1 MYSTKLLPKFI
12 FTIILILT
20 FTNFS
25 FGEESENYIIMLD
38 GTKIECYG
46 NISLSA
52 EFVSFDNSEG
62 KSKSIRQKKIKLMLI
77 HNRLFLNLNISK
89 NMKRM
94 QEVYAFNSDY
104 IMTGYW
110 QSATYIYIWDKEFT
124 LINGKISFFPGFTK
138 KKIKKNQL
146 KYNEEI
152 AKYFKDCE
160 ELSDALN
167 KNIGTGKSINSGISY
182 YRCKDAK
189 LNPLTSY
196 LNLKE

>member
-1 MYSTKLLPKFI
+1 MNSNRFLLQILFL
-12 FTIILILT
+12 TITLLS
-20 FTNFS
+20 FKSDSFS
-25 FGEESENYIIMLD
+25 QKSDSYVIMLD

-52 EFVSFDNSEG
+52 EYVSFENSDG
-62 KSKSIRQKKIKLMLI
+62 KSKSIKQKKIKLMLI
-77 HNRLFLNLNISK
+77 YNRLFLNLNISK

-110 QSATYIYIWDKEFT
+110 HSATYIYIWNKDFT

-138 KKIKKNQL
+138 KKVKKNQL

-160 ELSDALN
+160 ELSNAFN
-167 KNIGTGKSINSGISY
+167 KNIETGKNINDGISY
-182 YRCKDAK
+182 YECEDTE
-189 LNPLTSY
+189 LNPLKAY
-196 LNLKE
+196 LDLKE